1 MLTSKIIS
9 CGSDNLLVFSGGIPV
24 DMIDGDNVTVVDGH
38 EVITLQLTSG
48 VRAMH
53 VLDVA
58 QSDMDSGMVDAAG
71 SAEPLSTT
79 SEYYLEFCIQVSC
92 YWIQ

>member
-1 MLTSKIIS
+1 M

-53 VLDVA
+53 VLEVA

-79 SEYYLEFCIQVSC
+79 SEHCFKLCIQVNC